1 MLKIPRGTRDFI
13 PEEMDKRRYIEDCMR
28 STFHTFGYREIQTP
42 TFETLDLFTLKKTQ
56 G

>member
-13 PEEMDKRRYIEDCMR
+13 PEEMDKRRYIEGNIR

-42 TFETLDLFTLKKTQ
+42 TFETLDLFTLKS
-56 G
+56 GGS